1 MGLFRPLSRGGL
13 EKSKEKGRKKTREKL
28 KYQQK
33 LYPMK
38 TQTEKRTQKVEVEII
53 DDETIE
59 LTLHDAVRFPLLP
72 EKARDMLKE
81 LYEWLSKGRDY
92 NAHVVLQRGFMGLR
106 LQRDITNEVDMCI
119 DACTR
124 GARERGLNPLDVGPS
139 CAEECYTG
147 FKKETEFEFRILL
160 TEVKKFLD
168 EHDLRH
174 KIYDYWDF
182 TTKKLVFVVKL

>member
-1 MGLFRPLSRGGL
+1 
-13 EKSKEKGRKKTREKL
+13 
-28 KYQQK
+28 
-33 LYPMK
+33 MK

-53 DDETIE
+53 DNETIE

-72 EKARDMLKE
+72 EKARNALKE

-92 NAHVVLQRGFMGLR
+92 NAYVVLQRGYMGIVM
-106 LQRDITNEVDMCI
+106 QYDIAKHVDMCI
-119 DACTR
+119 DACVK
-124 GARERGLNPLDVGPS
+124 GAHERGLNPFDFGPA
-139 CAEECYTG
+139 CAEECATG
-147 FKKETEFEFRILL
+147 FKKEVEFEFRILL